1 MNLKCLAYSE
11 KVGIGKTEIGGLT
24 DFFPGCLTW
33 EAVLATAQLMGPFPS
48 LTTSQRSLLGF
59 CAPFGLLPQTEN
71 AAASKHPAMLTSP
84 LQLFYGCISRWELSG
99 VNVERYWN
107 DGIIFSLFCHTSI
120 FGGIWGIWSGYSC
133 VCDLL
138 IYATPAEVK
147 GEINFA

>member
-99 VNVERYWN
+99 VNVEILEWWN
-107 DGIIFSLFCHTSI
+107 NIFAVLSHKHIWRHMGDMIGLFLCL
-120 FGGIWGIWSGYSC
+120 WSANLCNTCWSEGW
-133 VCDLL
+133 
-138 IYATPAEVK
+138 
-147 GEINFA
+147 N